1 VGRLA
6 RVGLGAGEVLNGS
19 VNISNSDLSDFT
31 VHLKE
36 DLTLTSLLREGTDSK
51 QLKDKDLSLLNLDT
65 KLLTNLRT
73 GQEVL
78 SRENRKVSVLGA
90 EVFVVLED
98 LGVHDVSGDVALGGK
113 SVLLLEFGLDLSKVK
128 RRK

>member
-90 EVFVVLED
+90 EVLVVLED